1 MCVHGA
7 FIIMNRGKGGML
19 FIAELNKKKIVKYM
33 TDK

>member
-7 FIIMNRGKGGML
+7 FSILNRGKDGMS

-33 TDK
+33 QN

>member
-7 FIIMNRGKGGML
+7 FSIFIRGKDGMS

-33 TDK
+33 